1 MSKVFRRRLQGVAF
15 LVVLALL
22 LGLAVATYQKAF
34 TSVAHGDPEDRHRG
48 QPAPGGLGRQGAR
61 RHRRRRPEGRRASAD
76 GATIELAI
84 NPDYL
89 DQIPADVSA
98 RLLPKTL
105 FGERFVNLQIP
116 DSPSQKRLADGDVIG
131 QDRSANAIEL
141 QKVIDDT
148 LPLLQAVQPQ
158 DLSYTFGA
166 VADALRGR
174 GKSLGENLAS
184 TGEYFGQVNTVL
196 PQLQAD
202 ISELADFAD
211 TYQGAAD
218 DLLAVLDNLSV
229 VNRTVVDQKE
239 QLRRTFTVVAASSN
253 VTADFLKTNEQ
264 NLISLAQT
272 SRPVL
277 GVFAKYSPEYPCLL
291 TGLTRFN
298 PMISE
303 AFGADGDPSLN
314 LNITVSLPPRNPY
327 VPGDQPAYVA
337 KSGPDCRGLTNIDAI
352 IAAAQHDEYYCPVP
366 APTACIP
373 PTTRPR
379 ATPLRRRQRTQRRP
393 AGSREPVD
401 RAVPAL
407 PPGRLDG
414 GTGFRAQHPRLPDRR
429 EARTG
434 LRPGR
439 HDDGSAAARDAGEP
453 PMKGQLRGP
462 RGADDQAGDLR
473 RWSRSWPATC

>member
-1 MSKVFRRRLQGVAF
+1 VSHKIRVRLQGVAF

-22 LGLAVATYQKAF
+22 LGLAVAAYNKAF
-34 TSVAHGDPEDRHRG
+34 TTVAHVTLKTDTAGNQLQEASDVKVRGVIVGDVRKVS
-48 QPAPGGLGRQGAR
+48 
-61 RHRRRRPEGRRASAD
+61 ASSK

-89 DQIPADVSA
+89 DEIPADVTA

-116 DSPSQKRLADGDVIG
+116 DHPGTARMADGDVIG

-158 DLSYTFGA
+158 DLSYTLGA

-174 GKSLGENLAS
+174 GKSLGQNLAS
-184 TGEYFGQVNTVL
+184 TGEYFGQVNTVM
-196 PQLQAD
+196 PELQAD

-229 VNRTVVDQKE
+229 VNKTLVDQKE
-239 QLRRTFTVVAASSN
+239 QLRRTFTVVDASSN
-253 VTADFLKTNEQ
+253 VTAGFLETNEQ

-291 TGLTRFN
+291 NGLTRFN
-298 PMISE
+298 PMISQ
-303 AFGADGDPSLN
+303 AFGGDGDPSLN

-327 VPGDQPAYVA
+327 VPGDQPQYGDR
-337 KSGPDCRGLTNIDAI
+337 SGPDCRGLTDIDAI
-352 IAAAQHDEYYCPVP
+352 IAAAQHNEYYCPTAPSDGVDS
-366 APTACIP
+366 ADNPTAGNPNCIGGSGPNDVP
-373 PTTRPR
+373 PGAGNPNS
-379 ATPLRRRQRTQRRP
+379 PGGQSLP
-393 AGSREPVD
+393 FHLAGSTAELDFVRNILAYQTGVKPGQVSD
-401 RAVPAL
+401 LAVSTMAPL
-407 PPGRLDG
+407 
-414 GTGFRAQHPRLPDRR
+414 
-429 EARTG
+429 
-434 LRPGR
+434 
-439 HDDGSAAARDAGEP
+439 
-453 PMKGQLRGP
+453 LRGT
-462 RGADDQAGDLR
+462 QVNLR
-473 RWSRSWPATC
+473 

>member
-1 MSKVFRRRLQGVAF
+1 MSSARGAVVRRRVQGLAF

-34 TSVAHGDPEDRHRG
+34 TSVATVTLKTDTAGNQLQEASDVKVRGVIVGDVRKVH
-48 QPAPGGLGRQGAR
+48 
-61 RHRRRRPEGRRASAD
+61 ASAD
-76 GATIELAI
+76 GATIKLAI
-84 NPDYL
+84 NPDHL
-89 DQIPADVSA
+89 DEIPADVSA

-116 DSPSQKRLADGDVIG
+116 DSPSEKRLADGDVIG

-158 DLSYTFGA
+158 DLSYTLGA

-174 GKSLGENLAS
+174 GKSIGQNLAS
-184 TGEYFGQVNTVL
+184 TGEYFGQLNTVL
-196 PQLQAD
+196 PQIQAD

-211 TYQGAAD
+211 TYEGAAD

-229 VNRTVVDQKE
+229 VNKTLVDQQE
-239 QLRRTFTVVAASSN
+239 QLRRTFTVVDASSN
-253 VTADFLKTNEQ
+253 VTAGFLETNEH

-291 TGLTRFN
+291 NGLTRFN

-303 AFGADGDPSLN
+303 AFGADGDPALN

-327 VPGDQPAYVA
+327 VPGDQPAYSA
-337 KSGPDCRGLTNIDAI
+337 KNGPDCRGLTNIDAI
-352 IAAAQHDEYYCPVP
+352 IAAAQHNEYYCPVP
-366 APTACIP
+366 ASDGVHSADNPTLGNPNCVGGSGPNDIP
-373 PTTRPR
+373 PGAGDPNAGRSLPFH
-379 ATPLRRRQRTQRRP
+379 L
-393 AGSREPVD
+393 AGSTAELDFVRNILAYQTGVKPGQVSD
-401 RAVPAL
+401 LAVTTMAPL
-407 PPGRLDG
+407 
-414 GTGFRAQHPRLPDRR
+414 
-429 EARTG
+429 
-434 LRPGR
+434 
-439 HDDGSAAARDAGEP
+439 
-453 PMKGQLRGP
+453 LRGT
-462 RGADDQAGDLR
+462 RVNLR
-473 RWSRSWPATC
+473 